1 MFNIEGEHNTNNPM
15 VQGLPQL
22 FTPGLLA
29 ELTSED
35 KVLSNLREA
44 ARTKDFEKFKSSAK
58 NVAQFFKLSAEMNDV
73 LVVDNR
79 LAIPEKLR
87 NAVLNW
93 LHKDHPGQLAML
105 DAANYI

>member
-1 MFNIEGEHNTNNPM
+1 MYELSDHLAQFIILEGFMKERS
-15 VQGLPQL
+15 LPE
-22 FTPGLLA
+22 TVMH
-29 ELTSED
+29 
-35 KVLSNLREA
+35 K
-44 ARTKDFEKFKSSAK
+44 KDFEKFKSSAK

-105 DAANYI
+105 DAANYIWWPKMHSQIRGKS